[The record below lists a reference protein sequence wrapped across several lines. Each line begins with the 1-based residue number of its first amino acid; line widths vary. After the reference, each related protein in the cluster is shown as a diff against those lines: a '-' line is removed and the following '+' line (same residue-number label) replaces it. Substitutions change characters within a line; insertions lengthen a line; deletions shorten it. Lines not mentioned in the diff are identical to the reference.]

1 MRPASPGWAEAL
13 VETYAGE
20 APEVLRNDF
29 RNSLFA
35 AFEPQE
41 VEAQL
46 VEACLRGLEVAVVS
60 DRHLGVFGRLQ
71 GDPSGVQP

>member
-1 MRPASPGWAEAL
+1 
-13 VETYAGE
+13 VETYAAE

-46 VEACLRGLEVAVVS
+46 AEAGLRGLEVAVVS
-60 DRHLGVFGRLQ
+60 DHHLGVFGRLP
-71 GDPSGVQP
+71 GDAGVTQP